1 MVPQDDYS
9 RDINHHLLENL
20 PCSLPVESTRGVRFI
35 IEHTK
40 RIYGFFAL
48 TLLSV
53 LLFHEILLGTSTLSL
68 LLIITHF
75 LLITTSRDRGV

>member
-1 MVPQDDYS
+1 M
-9 RDINHHLLENL
+9 
-20 PCSLPVESTRGVRFI
+20 RFI
-35 IEHTK
+35 IEHTE